1 MDKSRQ
7 QFEEWFK
14 KEYPLIE
21 AQPENT
27 LLQSVKRQCQKAWQ
41 ASRESL
47 EVELPRKTNP
57 TDTFYDSFDLGLDVG
72 ISQCRRAII
81 SSGVKIKNE

>member
-1 MDKSRQ
+1 MDKSSL

-41 ASRESL
+41 ASRKSL
-47 EVELPRKTNP
+47 VVELPYIN
-57 TDTFYDSFDLGLDVG
+57 TDPDYSDPYTDGKDDGILEVAAVLNELGVT
-72 ISQCRRAII
+72 I
-81 SSGVKIKNE
+81 E